1 MVSVGG
7 LAGGGLSEP
16 ILAGCTKCGLPFVA
30 GTIGPGGMTLGH
42 GQNVY
47 IGHLTTGPGSATM
60 QGVQVQCSRCGSMG
74 RVPDGVYGYVRRSR
88 KVLRQITPEQ
98 SAAMLGAIRRYQSG
112 QADEAEVE
120 AATPEVAR
128 PFVLETLKKADK
140 KYWLT
145 ILIAVLVFLAQWRMS
160 DDSTQQVEQK
170 VTAAARQQTE
180 QDQQVEECIAESD
193 GSDRC
198 RARPVSRVFDNTINF
213 RCRAEVGQERPLLV
227 WLRQQVQALSRGQL
241 VNVKS
246 EVRRWTPGLPP
257 APKRLCPQLINAT
270 PD

>member
-1 MVSVGG
+1 
-7 LAGGGLSEP
+7 
-16 ILAGCTKCGLPFVA
+16 
-30 GTIGPGGMTLGH
+30 
-42 GQNVY
+42 
-47 IGHLTTGPGSATM
+47 
-60 QGVQVQCSRCGSMG
+60 MG

-198 RARPVSRVFDNTINF
+198 QS
-213 RCRAEVGQERPLLV
+213 
-227 WLRQQVQALSRGQL
+227 
-241 VNVKS
+241 
-246 EVRRWTPGLPP
+246 
-257 APKRLCPQLINAT
+257 
-270 PD
+270 